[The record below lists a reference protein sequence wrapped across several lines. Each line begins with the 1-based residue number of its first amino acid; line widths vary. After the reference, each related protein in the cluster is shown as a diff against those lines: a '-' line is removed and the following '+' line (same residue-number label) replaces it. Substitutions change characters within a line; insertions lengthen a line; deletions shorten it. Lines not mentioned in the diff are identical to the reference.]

1 MVDETERT
9 EILGHINDMLAN
21 LKGAEDADEEVLNFL
36 TDVRLI
42 LNSYLDNI
50 KTVKTN
56 GIFALLSALSVI
68 VGYGPDDIIRLTNIL
83 REYLLMRNDIIKA
96 EQVLQKAYEDK
107 IFSGITITQ

>member
-21 LKGAEDADEEVLNFL
+21 LKGAEDIFRYNNDADEEVLNFL

-96 EQVLQKAYEDK
+96 EHVVGD
-107 IFSGITITQ
+107 